1 MKSILREH
9 VRRTL
14 ASASAAELH
23 EFSLAACRRV
33 VETPEYQRA
42 DVLMIYLSTPRE
54 VDTTSLA
61 LRAWH
66 DGKRVLAPLV
76 AWEQRRMQPMEIRS
90 LTTDVHEGAMGIR
103 EPNAGLPTPVADI
116 DLLIVPGLAFD
127 GRGNRLGRGRGFYD
141 RFLAHRDF
149 RGVACGLAFEMQV
162 VEAVPTEPLDRA
174 VALLATESRVLRFE
188 PPSAA
193 APRVGEV

>member
-1 MKSILREH
+1 MH
-9 VRRTL
+9 
-14 ASASAAELH
+14 EL
-23 EFSLAACRRV
+23 SLAACRRV
-33 VETPEYQRA
+33 IETPEYQRA

-61 LRAWH
+61 LRAWS
-66 DGKRVLAPLV
+66 DGKRVLAPQV

-90 LTTDVHEGAMGIR
+90 LTSDVREGAMGIR
-103 EPNAGLPTPVADI
+103 EPNAGMPTPVADI

-162 VEAVPTEPLDRA
+162 VEAVPTEPLDKP
-174 VALLATESRVLRFE
+174 VALLVTEVRVRRFE
-188 PPSAA
+188 PSAA
-193 APRVGEV
+193 PPGGTGEP